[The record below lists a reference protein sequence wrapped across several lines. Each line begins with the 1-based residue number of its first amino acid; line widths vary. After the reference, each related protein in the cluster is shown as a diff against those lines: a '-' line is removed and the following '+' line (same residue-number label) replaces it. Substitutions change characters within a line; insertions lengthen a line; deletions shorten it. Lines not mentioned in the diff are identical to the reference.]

1 MFSTATVNYHV
12 RSSYPQAFHFDKGGD
27 VGKLVSPELLST
39 QIQVQDIRSGDL
51 TVNFEQ
57 NGITFENHTSQIVNF
72 SKTTRWQETYNN
84 EVTALLSEKIG
95 ATDVIIFDHT
105 VRRDS
110 ENAIRR
116 PARNVHNDYSPEG
129 AKQRL
134 VNLVGAKRASEIS
147 KGRYAFVNLWRPIE
161 SPIKTVP
168 LGFIHP
174 DSVNPDDW
182 LEIALVYP
190 DRQGQI
196 LGVTANHQHHWFYM
210 SQMTPQDVV
219 IFNVY
224 DNQGKPYLA
233 HGAMDLGNE
242 TDVTQ
247 PRISLE
253 TRTLIRF

>member
-12 RSSYPQAFHFDKGGD
+12 KSPYSQAFYFDTNGD
-27 VGKLVSPELLST
+27 VGKPVSPELLST
-39 QIQVQDIRSGDL
+39 QIQVQDIRRGDL
-51 TVNFEQ
+51 TVNFEH
-57 NGITFENHTSQIVNF
+57 NGITFESHTSQIVSF
-72 SKTTRWQETYNN
+72 SKTTGWQETYNN
-84 EVTALLSEKIG
+84 ELTALLSEKIG
-95 ATDVIIFDHT
+95 ATEVIIFDHT

-110 ENAIRR
+110 KNAIRR

-134 VNLVGAKRASEIS
+134 VDLVGTKRAVEIS
-147 KGRYAFVNLWRPIE
+147 KGHYAFVNLWRPIE
-161 SPIKTVP
+161 GPIKTAP

-174 DSVNPDDW
+174 DSVSPDDW

-190 DRQGQI
+190 DRQGHI

-210 SQMTPQDVV
+210 SLMTPQDIV

-242 TDVTQ
+242 TGTTQ

-253 TRTLIRF
+253 TRTLILF